1 MSRKSSFDS
10 GVGLEGDEEKKRKK
24 SGPGVK
30 MTTSDKHE
38 QAKII
43 AELCQRL
50 AYIDEKMA
58 GLEKESERIQQEQ
71 RSSNDFQIQVMKK
84 SDAPDLEKGVTKVL
98 DMVQFDRKQELS
110 RLLKKVDD
118 FKRRLA
124 RGTKLDGDDDEL
136 RDLLIATGDL
146 EKKTM
151 KGFDE
156 ITRLQVKTENVVV
169 RQKEVEAV
177 QRKKREANAM
187 GNSTMRTLIS
197 DGKAIDAILSEVRDF
212 QNTEQKEGEKQVQEF
227 FTLMGE
233 DAIEQIREDIEKIEQ
248 YKQHT
253 EELKNEVWEDR
264 LENNRIQ
271 TAVVDAD
278 PEVNVT
284 EAAEAL
290 RLKIRNRKEKT
301 KEMKAEYETF
311 L

>member
-1 MSRKSSFDS
+1 MDS
-10 GVGLEGDEEKKRKK
+10 GIGLQDDDQKKK
-24 SGPGVK
+24 SVTK
-30 MTTSDKHE
+30 MASTDKGE
-38 QAKII
+38 QKKLSE
-43 AELCQRL
+43 ELCKRL
-50 AYIDEKMA
+50 TFIAEKMA
-58 GLEKESERIQQEQ
+58 ALEKESEDIQQKQ
-71 RSSNDFQIQVMKK
+71 RTSNEFQIQVMKK

-118 FKRRLA
+118 FKRRLN

-136 RDLLIATGDL
+136 RDILLATGDL
-146 EKKTM
+146 EKKTL

-156 ITRLQVKTENVVV
+156 IARLQVKTENVVV

-177 QRKKREANAM
+177 QRKKREAVAM
-187 GNSTMRTLIS
+187 NNGTMRTLIS
-197 DGKAIDAILSEVRDF
+197 DGKVIDGILSEVRDF

-233 DAIEQIREDIEKIEQ
+233 DAMDQIKEDIQIIET
-248 YKQHT
+248 YKNNT
-253 EELKNEVWEDR
+253 EQLKNEVWEDR

-284 EAAEAL
+284 EAAEQL
-290 RLKIRNRKEKT
+290 RNRIKARKDKT
-301 KEMKAEYETF
+301 T
-311 L
+311 